1 VVVHPGDFY
10 GLADPRMVVV
20 SLLTPL
26 AVFREALERLA
37 RVGEGIK
44 GDNYSLD
51 SGKVV
56 DL

>member
-1 VVVHPGDFY
+1 
-10 GLADPRMVVV
+10 VV